1 MRVPVKAL
9 GYWRIARASLR
20 YLPLGCVLLSCA
32 HEPTAPLATQLVVM
46 TQPNGAVSGLAFTTQ
61 PMVRILDATNG
72 LVTTATNVVTA
83 TITSGGGT
91 LVGTATATAVA
102 GVVTFT
108 NLQINGAGGHQI
120 TFSAAGLT
128 SAVSGTFTVTQN
140 VASLFIAAQPSGAT
154 SGSALT
160 TQPVIQIRDN
170 AGLVIATSTLAVTA
184 TRTTGSGTLV
194 GTATVTAAAGVATFT
209 NLRIDGSGTH
219 ALTFSTAAPVLQV
232 VSATFVVALA
242 PSFGAITGVVLGDDG
257 NALNDTAL
265 LGIVAT
271 STFAPY
277 QQMSFSRDEGSERS
291 YSVASL
297 HAGKWALT
305 FSVIHGWTFVFPGL
319 YLYADTTLIVDV
331 VAGQT
336 AVVPDL
342 LMRSRPPLL
351 LVGLETC
358 PGLPDPPTLADWG
371 VSCDSGYWGGAAALI
386 TVTGVAG
393 TNTASVHREGMIGPA
408 AYTRPASFWQNTP
421 WSTYFDMEILGD
433 YDVTIALTPDASR
446 PSWRLVPWQTTSRR
460 VTVGKGLSYTE
471 FDFWYK

>member
-1 MRVPVKAL
+1 MNSATFT
-9 GYWRIARASLR
+9 RIACVVLFGLSAGCGNDPSSPREPGGSITPPGVVPPAVVTVTINTPTQEALPIGSTSQYWAVLR
-20 YLPLGCVLLSCA
+20 DSAGNTLFGRSVAWSSSNTLV
-32 HEPTAPLATQLVVM
+32 AT
-46 TQPNGAVSGLAFTTQ
+46 VSST
-61 PMVRILDATNG
+61 G
-72 LVTTATNVVTA
+72 LVHA
-83 TITSGGGT
+83 
-91 LVGTATATAVA
+91 VG
-102 GVVTFT
+102 
-108 NLQINGAGGHQI
+108 
-120 TFSAAGLT
+120 
-128 SAVSGTFTVTQN
+128 
-140 VASLFIAAQPSGAT
+140 
-154 SGSALT
+154 SGSAA
-160 TQPVIQIRDN
+160 IY
-170 AGLVIATSTLAVTA
+170 
-184 TRTTGSGTLV
+184 
-194 GTATVTAAAGVATFT
+194 AASEGRLGHRAMSVSDEA
-209 NLRIDGSGTH
+209 H
-219 ALTFSTAAPVLQV
+219 VL
-232 VSATFVVALA
+232 
-242 PSFGAITGVVLGDDG
+242 GAITGVVLGDDG
-257 NALNDTAL
+257 NALNDAL
-265 LGIVAT
+265 LSIVAT

-277 QQMSFSRDEGSERS
+277 QQMSFSRDEGSRRS

-358 PGLPDPPTLADWG
+358 PFALPDPPTLADWW
-371 VSCDSGYWGGAAALI
+371 SCDGGYWGGAAALI

-471 FDFWYK
+471 FDFWSK